1 MGTLAILTIPPH
13 CPAVHGLWPY
23 SSGPSRAPDMRR
35 ASHSPLSLPHC
46 APSSLQGTPV
56 SAGLVFIFQKQW
68 KEDPKGQR
76 IPEDSTLMEELVF
89 PSPTPPHL
97 ENLLP
102 PDSCSQLVS
111 K

>member
-1 MGTLAILTIPPH
+1 MALLLRSIPGPRHETCFPLTPVP
-13 CPAVHGLWPY
+13 
-23 SSGPSRAPDMRR
+23 
-35 ASHSPLSLPHC
+35 PHC

-56 SAGLVFIFQKQW
+56 SVEHVFIFQKQW

-76 IPEDSTLMEELVF
+76 IPEDSTLMEESVF